1 MSVANPT
8 DHLLVEQR
16 GGTLHLLLNQPDTFN
31 ALTEPMLIAL
41 VEQLR
46 LASTNSQVR
55 VVLVSGAGAAFSAGA
70 DLTGENPQDKYDARS
85 VDAANAVIQ
94 SVLDC
99 DKPVVCG
106 LNGVAAGVG
115 FSLAL
120 ACDIVAAKASA
131 GLTFGFGAIGL
142 MPDGGASL
150 LVPASIGRAHA
161 MRMALLSELVSAQEA
176 LSMGLVSM
184 VFPDD
189 TYTEDLQRLL
199 NRLERLAPLAATATK
214 RAINAAT
221 LMNLEDTYA
230 RERSGQAMLL
240 RTTDAAE
247 GMAAFAQKRKPRFS
261 GS

>member
-1 MSVANPT
+1 MTAATPS
-8 DHLLVEQR
+8 DHLLVTQR
-16 GGTLHLLLNQPDTFN
+16 GGTLQLLLNQPDTYN
-31 ALTEPMLIAL
+31 ALTESMLIGL

-46 LASTNSQVR
+46 MASTNSEVR
-55 VVLVSGAGAAFSAGA
+55 VVLITGAGAAFSAGA
-70 DLTGENPQDKYDARS
+70 DLTGENPQDKYDGRS
-85 VDAANAVIQ
+85 VDAANLVIQ

-161 MRMALLSELVSAQEA
+161 MRLALLSDLVSAQEA

-184 VFPDD
+184 VFTDD
-189 TYTEDLQRLL
+189 AYDEELERLL
-199 NRLERLAPLAATATK
+199 HRLEGLAPLALTATK
-214 RAINAAT
+214 RAVNAAT
-221 LMNLEDTYA
+221 LANLEDIHA
-230 RERSGQAMLL
+230 RERAGQAMLL
-240 RTTDAAE
+240 RTADAAE
-247 GMAAFAQKRKPRFS
+247 GMAAFAQKRRPSFS
-261 GS
+261 GR